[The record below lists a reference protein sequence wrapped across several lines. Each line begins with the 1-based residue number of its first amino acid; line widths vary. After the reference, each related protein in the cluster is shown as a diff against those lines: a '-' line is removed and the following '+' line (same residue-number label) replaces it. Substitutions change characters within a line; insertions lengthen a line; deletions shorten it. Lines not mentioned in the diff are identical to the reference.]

1 MKLTYQVGAI
11 IFVLI
16 INSGMIFLQFSYN
29 PYPELGHYQ

>member
-1 MKLTYQVGAI
+1 MKLTNQAGAI

-16 INSGMIFLQFSYN
+16 IDSGMIFLQFSNN